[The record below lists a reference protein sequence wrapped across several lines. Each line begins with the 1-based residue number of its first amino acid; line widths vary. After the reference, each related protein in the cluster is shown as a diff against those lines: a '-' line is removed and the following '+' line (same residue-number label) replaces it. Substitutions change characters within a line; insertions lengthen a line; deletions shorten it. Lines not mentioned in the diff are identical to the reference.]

1 MALACTA
8 EHDSATIHLFCLCS
22 CACLGY
28 LLCALFLIHLALPF
42 SLQLNNI
49 TGSGMVL
56 FPSLYQASGWF
67 PVSIALLAVCG
78 LSYICSIMV
87 IEAMAAMPGNAKFD
101 KRVECQFSPRITH
114 GRKLGNS
121 TACAHCN
128 HKLAFVAY
136 RAPILDLF
144 LSSLRLCVQTP
155 RWLIIIWAVSRQAHS
170 LCPLACCPV
179 QSPVDGLR
187 LLTVHF
193 HRRCLS
199 ASFLF
204 VPGYGYGVTQVFF
217 QLSLACNNISSIIQ
231 SVQVMD
237 FAIADIFGRSCSV
250 PEFSPEFKF
259 YCPEAIDG
267 QRTDCHAKQ
276 GLLHLSSVMC

>member
-1 MALACTA
+1 
-8 EHDSATIHLFCLCS
+8 
-22 CACLGY
+22 
-28 LLCALFLIHLALPF
+28 
-42 SLQLNNI
+42 
-49 TGSGMVL
+49 
-56 FPSLYQASGWF
+56 
-67 PVSIALLAVCG
+67 VSIALLAVCG

-101 KRVECQFSPRITH
+101 KRVECQSPALSLSAERAAAAARYPH
-114 GRKLGNS
+114 VLAREYSLLY
-121 TACAHCN
+121 CPPRAH
-128 HKLAFVAY
+128 FVTY
-136 RAPILDLF
+136 RAACF
-144 LSSLRLCVQTP
+144 AR
-155 RWLIIIWAVSRQAHS
+155 S
-170 LCPLACCPV
+170 LCFFLCRHLAGILLFGPSVVLANCLLFAFACCPV
-179 QSPVDGLR
+179 APTSLVLE

-199 ASFLF
+199 ASFVF
-204 VPGYGYGVTQVFF
+204 VSGYGYGVTQVFF

-267 QRTDCHAKQ
+267 QQHHRNTPEPIHVGEGSA
-276 GLLHLSSVMC
+276 